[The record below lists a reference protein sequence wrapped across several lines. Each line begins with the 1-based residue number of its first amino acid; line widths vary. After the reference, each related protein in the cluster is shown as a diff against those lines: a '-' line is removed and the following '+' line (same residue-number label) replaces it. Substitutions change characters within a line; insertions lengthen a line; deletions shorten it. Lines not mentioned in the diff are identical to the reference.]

1 MQLLRQFLV
10 QYNGSPPA
18 QTGGLFHFIHAGF
31 RGVKGIVDPDLL
43 FYLIAV
49 VIVGILGDG
58 FGIPIVLFALQQT
71 VVGIVPVINGVVLVA
86 GCNQFGSVA
95 EIVKL
100 IFISL
105 DNVTVLRL
113 SVCFY

>member
-31 RGVKGIVDPDLL
+31 GRVKGIVDPDLL

-58 FGIPIVLFALQQT
+58 FGIPFVLFALQQA
-71 VVGIVPVINGVVLVA
+71 VLA
-86 GCNQFGSVA
+86 SYQ
-95 EIVKL
+95 
-100 IFISL
+100 
-105 DNVTVLRL
+105 
-113 SVCFY
+113 

>member
-49 VIVGILGDG
+49 VVVGILGDG

-71 VVGIVPVINGVVLVA
+71 VVGIVPVGYGVILVA
-86 GCNQFGSVA
+86 GCNQFGTVA
-95 EIVKL
+95 EMY
-100 IFISL
+100 S
-105 DNVTVLRL
+105 
-113 SVCFY
+113 

>member
-18 QTGGLFHFIHAGF
+18 QTGGLFHFIHAGLG
-31 RGVKGIVDPDLL
+31 RVKGIVDPDFL
-43 FYLIAV
+43 FHLIAV
-49 VIVGILGDG
+49 VIVGVFGDG
-58 FGIPIVLFALQQT
+58 FGIPIVLFALQQA

-86 GCNQFGSVA
+86 GYNQFGAVT
-95 EIVKL
+95 EIVKR

-105 DNVTVLRL
+105 DNVTVLLL

>member
-31 RGVKGIVDPDLL
+31 RRVKGIVDPDLL

-49 VIVGILGDG
+49 VIIGILGDG

-71 VVGIVPVINGVVLVA
+71 VVGIVPVGYGVTLVA

-95 EIVKL
+95 EMY
-100 IFISL
+100 S
-105 DNVTVLRL
+105 
-113 SVCFY
+113 